1 MNTAGKVALPDAQ
14 ADAGLP
20 RGSGGGVAKR
30 GRPSPAA
37 WPIALT
43 ALYLGCA
50 ALFVTFYTL
59 RTVWTVKDGMEVFT
73 YGAPPYPFRFRILVP
88 MLARGLVAMTHIP
101 LAWAYASLATLS
113 VFGLLLVVDRYL
125 AQYTRRDLARVLALG
140 ILYPLAW
147 NFCGLNLM
155 YFPFDLPGVFLFAAA
170 FFALTRGRWFV
181 YYALFVVA
189 TLNRETTWLLT
200 VIFLCVQFRHVTV
213 RALAGHA
220 IAQAALWVG
229 IKAVLF
235 HAFPGEERILF
246 ADMAWQNLETIRGM
260 LTLSGSGLKDW
271 AKLGLMFGSLWL
283 ALPFVWRGRPEPV
296 RRALLAVPVFIIP
309 ITIVGTIDEARVY
322 GELLV
327 LITMPSLL
335 WLAARLEEPPA

>member
-1 MNTAGKVALPDAQ
+1 MNPVGTVASPDSQAGT
-14 ADAGLP
+14 GLP
-20 RGSGGGVAKR
+20 PGAAGNPATNGK
-30 GRPSPAA
+30 PSPMA

-43 ALYLGCA
+43 VLYLGCA

-73 YGAPPYPFRFRILVP
+73 YGAPPYPFRYRILVP
-88 MLARGLVAMTHIP
+88 LLARGLVTMTHIP
-101 LAWAYASLATLS
+101 LAWAYASLVTVS
-113 VFGLLLVVDRYL
+113 VFGLLLIVDRYL

-170 FFALTRGRWFV
+170 LFALTRGRWFV

-200 VIFLCVQFRHVTV
+200 VVFLCVQFRHLGL

-220 IAQAALWVG
+220 IAQATLWVG

-235 HAFPGEERILF
+235 HAFPGEDRILF
-246 ADMAWQNLETIRGM
+246 ADMAWQNRETIRGM
-260 LTLSGSGLKDW
+260 LTLSGNGLHDW

-296 RRALLAVPVFIIP
+296 RRALLAVPVFLVP

-322 GELLV
+322 GEVLV
-327 LITMPSLL
+327 LIATPVLL
-335 WLAARLEEPPA
+335 WLAARLEA